1 MAAAARNAVV
11 LAGSSGAI
19 AALGRILPKLP
30 ARADTAFI
38 VLMHL
43 PEHDPGTWPEGLR
56 RRSAMP
62 VAEAAD
68 RAPAV
73 GGCLHAAPAGYHLL
87 VEADGTFALS
97 LDARESY
104 VRPSAD
110 VLLDSAA
117 DCWRERLCA
126 VMLSGANDDGAHALP
141 RVHGRGGYIVVQDPG
156 DAAFS
161 AMPEAAI
168 ATLAAN
174 RVVTADQIAGEVIA
188 WLP

>member
-1 MAAAARNAVV
+1 MAIAARNAVV

-30 ARADTAFI
+30 VRADTAFI

-56 RRSAMP
+56 RRSP
-62 VAEAAD
+62 VPVVEAAD
-68 RAPAV
+68 RAPAS
-73 GGCLHAAPAGYHLL
+73 GRHLHAAPAGYHLL

-126 VMLSGANDDGAHALP
+126 VILSGANGDGARALP
-141 RVHGRGGYIVVQDPG
+141 RVHSHGGHIIVQEPE
-156 DAAFS
+156 DAAFR

-168 ATLAAN
+168 ATVAVD
-174 RVVTADQIAGEVIA
+174 RVVAADRIAGEVIA